1 MKFRRMSFVLC
12 MLLFLVSSISAY
24 AAQCELGV
32 SLGEKGAGIE
42 LSVYK
47 VADIEDEEY
56 VWLQGYEGVN
66 VDLSKATNAVQMK
79 DAAEKLHKW
88 SVNKNIQPEQRGTTR
103 PDGSVSFSV
112 SSGVYVLAKVS
123 ERGTMPPI
131 LLILPEDQLETYIM
145 ISPKFSDSDEPGKP
159 GDDDPDD
166 EDEPKNPGDDDPGD
180 KEPGDKEP
188 GGKEPSDKE
197 PGDKEP
203 GGKEPGDKGPVESA
217 KTGDSANVWL
227 WSAVLAVALVGIAVV
242 VKKNHGR
249 R

>member
-1 MKFRRMSFVLC
+1 M
-12 MLLFLVSSISAY
+12 
-24 AAQCELGV
+24 
-32 SLGEKGAGIE
+32 
-42 LSVYK
+42 
-47 VADIEDEEY
+47 DEY
-56 VWLQGYEGVN
+56 VIKQKIQMACIEPRAPEELIQQVILRAKAVAMGVAAHKQLESAPAGD
-66 VDLSKATNAVQMK
+66 VAGLASRVLIGQLASVSELPK
-79 DAAEKLHKW
+79 D
-88 SVNKNIQPEQRGTTR
+88 VQPEQLGTTR

-112 SSGVYVLAKVS
+112 SSGVYVIAKVS
-123 ERGTMPPI
+123 ERGTMPPV

-166 EDEPKNPGDDDPGD
+166 DDKPKNPGDDDPDDKEPGD

-188 GGKEPSDKE
+188 GGKEP
-197 PGDKEP
+197 GDKEP
-203 GGKEPGDKGPVESA
+203 GNKEPGDKGPVESA